1 MARMTS
7 LKVLVRRWFAS
18 FGAWLVLLSSGE
30 AFAQVGVMEAVQT
43 EVERSELQIREVRVE
58 FGNRYEKK
66 LAELKLVYQKAAD
79 LENALVVRG
88 EEKRVETEP
97 NRPLETRHL
106 VEEPRLL
113 KDAQLELL
121 AKQTEMITQIVQAI
135 VPKLLEVKKKLTM
148 DGKLDDAV
156 EVRSMIQRLQDASSP
171 AQRLSNNSVVA
182 AEEVFQ
188 AYQSSRD
195 RADKMYRGPRLI
207 LRGKVVGIRLDPKET
222 GAFTLVLFGGAE
234 GALVDCAFPQTE
246 YRVREERSGQNVFF
260 VVARSNSDP
269 AAATLRVQR
278 GAVVDILGKCEGF
291 EGSVYFGGCALPKR

>member
-1 MARMTS
+1 MGGMTS
-7 LKVLVRRWFAS
+7 PEAFGRRLFAS
-18 FGAWLVLLSSGE
+18 FAAWLVLISSGS
-30 AFAQVGVMEAVQT
+30 AFAQVGALEAVQT
-43 EVERSELQIREVRVE
+43 DVERSEVQIREVRVE

-113 KDAQLELL
+113 KDAQMELL

-195 RADKMYRGPRLI
+195 RADKTYRGPRLN
-207 LRGKVVGIRLDPKET
+207 LRGKVVGIRPDPKET

-234 GALVDCAFPQTE
+234 GALVDCAFSQTD
-246 YRVREERSGQNVFF
+246 YRVREERVGQNVFF
-260 VVARSNSDP
+260 VVARSNPDP
-269 AAATLRVQR
+269 AVASLRVQR
-278 GAVVDILGKCEGF
+278 GTVVDIIGKCEGF
-291 EGSVYFGGCALPKR
+291 EGSVHFGGCTLPKR

>member
-1 MARMTS
+1 MGGMTS
-7 LKVLVRRWFAS
+7 PGAFGRRLFAS
-18 FGAWLVLLSSGE
+18 FAGWLVLIFSGS
-30 AFAQVGVMEAVQT
+30 AFAQVGALEAVQT
-43 EVERSELQIREVRVE
+43 DVERSEVQIREVRVE

-66 LAELKLVYQKAAD
+66 LAELKLIYQKAAD

-88 EEKRVETEP
+88 EEKRVEIEP

-113 KDAQLELL
+113 KDAQMELL

-171 AQRLSNNSVVA
+171 AQRLANNSVVA

-195 RADKMYRGPRLI
+195 RADKTYRGPRLN
-207 LRGKVVGIRLDPKET
+207 LRGKVVGIRPDPKET

-234 GALVDCAFPQTE
+234 GALVDCGFSQTD
-246 YRVREERSGQNVFF
+246 YRVREERVGQNVFF
-260 VVARSNSDP
+260 VVARSNPDP
-269 AAATLRVQR
+269 AAASLRVQR
-278 GAVVDILGKCEGF
+278 GAVVDIIGKCEGF
-291 EGSVYFGGCALPKR
+291 EGSVHFGGCTLPKR